1 MGKIAH
7 KDGDR
12 EQSVVEHL
20 TGTAKLAEKFAEKFG
35 NGDWGYCCGM
45 LHDVGKYSEEF
56 QRKIINN
63 TDEKVD
69 HSTAGAQ
76 LCHELGGIYGF
87 LSYCIAGHHGGLPD
101 YDRTKNSSGLKNR
114 FKKKICS
121 YKEYEK
127 EVVIPEIHTMPFDL
141 KNTKNVDY
149 SLSVFVRML
158 YSCLVDADY
167 LDTECFM
174 KNGEIIRKSGE
185 SMDVLYDKMEKYVSK
200 RGWLEVDD
208 IDSVNGRRSEIL
220 KQCII
225 HGKEAKGIFRL
236 TVPTG
241 GGKTIASLAFALKHA
256 VEHQMD
262 RIIYVIP
269 YTSII
274 EQNAQVFRKILGSEN
289 VLENHCNVE
298 YRELEELLPMQL
310 ASENWDKPVVVTTNV
325 QFFESLYANRSS
337 KCRKLH
343 NIVNSVVIF
352 DEAQMIPL
360 DYLEPCLSMIKELVN
375 NYEVSAV
382 LCTATQPALDSL
394 LDADRNIVEMCPR
407 IQEQFSFFRRV
418 QFYNMGE
425 LTEEQ
430 LIEKMSTEKRALC
443 IVNTRAE
450 AQNIYEALKG
460 DGVYH
465 LSTSMY
471 PKHRKRILKEIFEI
485 MKNRENKCILIATSL
500 VEAGVDLDFD
510 AVYRQIAGVDSMI
523 QAAGRCN
530 REGKRNVSESKV
542 YVFDIYNQKSTQEQ
556 NLPISVAEG
565 LLEEFE
571 DIQTLEC
578 VKEYFERLYHFRGGS
593 LDKKDILG
601 KFKDKHFNFATVGTE
616 FRLIENKQITLF
628 IPIEQEAEELLND
641 IGNKGGSK
649 ERMRKANQ
657 YCVQIGA
664 SVCDKMYA
672 ANMVRPFH
680 PDMEDFYVLAELDIY
695 SESKGVDLSVDF
707 GIGVFL

>member
-394 LDADRNIVEMCPR
+394 LDADLVVISDYDIHGKISSDKV
-407 IQEQFSFFRRV
+407 
-418 QFYNMGE
+418 
-425 LTEEQ
+425 
-430 LIEKMSTEKRALC
+430 
-443 IVNTRAE
+443 
-450 AQNIYEALKG
+450 
-460 DGVYH
+460 
-465 LSTSMY
+465 LSMENSVIGSLVRTLGTY
-471 PKHRKRILKEIFEI
+471 QPARYIF
-485 MKNRENKCILIATSL
+485 ILIVL
-500 VEAGVDLDFD
+500 
-510 AVYRQIAGVDSMI
+510 
-523 QAAGRCN
+523 
-530 REGKRNVSESKV
+530 
-542 YVFDIYNQKSTQEQ
+542 KSALILF
-556 NLPISVAEG
+556 LPIIIR
-565 LLEEFE
+565 LLPFKCHRLSLLRIGCPAASALGARTAIRTFYELG
-571 DIQTLEC
+571 IIIPMTA
-578 VKEYFERLYHFRGGS
+578 RTLYHS
-593 LDKKDILG
+593 HI
-601 KFKDKHFNFATVGTE
+601 
-616 FRLIENKQITLF
+616 
-628 IPIEQEAEELLND
+628 
-641 IGNKGGSK
+641 
-649 ERMRKANQ
+649 
-657 YCVQIGA
+657 
-664 SVCDKMYA
+664 
-672 ANMVRPFH
+672 
-680 PDMEDFYVLAELDIY
+680 
-695 SESKGVDLSVDF
+695 
-707 GIGVFL
+707 

>member
-1 MGKIAH
+1 M
-7 KDGDR
+7 
-12 EQSVVEHL
+12 
-20 TGTAKLAEKFAEKFG
+20 
-35 NGDWGYCCGM
+35 
-45 LHDVGKYSEEF
+45 
-56 QRKIINN
+56 
-63 TDEKVD
+63 
-69 HSTAGAQ
+69 
-76 LCHELGGIYGF
+76 
-87 LSYCIAGHHGGLPD
+87 
-101 YDRTKNSSGLKNR
+101 
-114 FKKKICS
+114 
-121 YKEYEK
+121 
-127 EVVIPEIHTMPFDL
+127 
-141 KNTKNVDY
+141 
-149 SLSVFVRML
+149 
-158 YSCLVDADY
+158 
-167 LDTECFM
+167 
-174 KNGEIIRKSGE
+174 
-185 SMDVLYDKMEKYVSK
+185 
-200 RGWLEVDD
+200 
-208 IDSVNGRRSEIL
+208 
-220 KQCII
+220 
-225 HGKEAKGIFRL
+225 
-236 TVPTG
+236 
-241 GGKTIASLAFALKHA
+241 
-256 VEHQMD
+256 
-262 RIIYVIP
+262 
-269 YTSII
+269 
-274 EQNAQVFRKILGSEN
+274 
-289 VLENHCNVE
+289 
-298 YRELEELLPMQL
+298 
-310 ASENWDKPVVVTTNV
+310 
-325 QFFESLYANRSS
+325 
-337 KCRKLH
+337 
-343 NIVNSVVIF
+343 
-352 DEAQMIPL
+352 
-360 DYLEPCLSMIKELVN
+360 
-375 NYEVSAV
+375 
-382 LCTATQPALDSL
+382 
-394 LDADRNIVEMCPR
+394 
-407 IQEQFSFFRRV
+407 
-418 QFYNMGE
+418 
-425 LTEEQ
+425 TEEQ